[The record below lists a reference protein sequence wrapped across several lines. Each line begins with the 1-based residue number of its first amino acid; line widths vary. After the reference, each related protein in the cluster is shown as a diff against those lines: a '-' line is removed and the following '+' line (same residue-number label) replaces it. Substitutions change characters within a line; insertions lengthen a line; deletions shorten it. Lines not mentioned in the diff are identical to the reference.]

1 MSVETETQESQIE
14 SGDQVA
20 APVEES
26 PVEVVEPQQ
35 ETSDDAAFEAGFNS
49 AQGIEEEKQPEV
61 EPEPE
66 PQEATFA
73 GFKESEIKEMF
84 AAVEALKQRESKIF
98 GSMGALKQSV
108 DSIRNQQT
116 TSAPVKFTPD
126 KLKRLSK
133 EFPEIAQM
141 LAEDLSEALPSSGPS
156 ATVNFDEM
164 VEQKVQTR
172 LSEASRALETRLLSM
187 QHRDWQ
193 QVVQSSEFTGWKET
207 LPEEV
212 KSELDNSWDAT
223 FIGEKI
229 SEFKEWKTKSTQVKQ
244 TNQQRLAAAVVPTRG
259 TAAVKPAPSETD
271 AFYAGFKAV
280 RG

>member
-1 MSVETETQESQIE
+1 MEEENQEAQVEQVE
-14 SGDQVA
+14 QVA
-20 APVEES
+20 APVEE
-26 PVEVVEPQQ
+26 PAAEAPEQKQQ
-35 ETSDDAAFEAGFNS
+35 ADDDAAFEAGFN
-49 AQGIEEEKQPEV
+49 AAAGQEPEEAPAV

-73 GFKESEIKEMF
+73 GYKESEIKEMF
-84 AAVEALKQRESKIF
+84 EAVAALKQRESKIF
-98 GSMGALKQSV
+98 GSMGALKQTI
-108 DSIRNQQT
+108 DSLRSQT
-116 TSAPVKFTPD
+116 QSAPVKLTPD
-126 KLKRLSK
+126 SLKRLSK

-141 LAEDLSEALPSSGPS
+141 LAEDLSEALPSGGAAAP
-156 ATVNFDEM
+156 VNVDDI

-193 QVVQSSEFTGWKET
+193 QVVQSPEFTGWKET

-212 KSELDNSWDAT
+212 KTELDNSWDAT
-223 FIGEKI
+223 FIGEKL
-229 SEFKEWKTKSTQVKQ
+229 SEFKEWRTKSTQVKQ
-244 TNQQRLAAAVVPTRG
+244 TNKQRLAAAVAPTRG
-259 TAAVKPAPSETD
+259 TATVRPAQTETD